1 MKEMSSDP
9 VPSTMDEEAAL
20 IMRID
25 TDAAVSTSM
34 KSSKEKETTP
44 PVMRIHK
51 DSANSGTIVSGTR
64 DRDPVPVYNKNYG
77 ETSYRSRNPV
87 LGSDTRIYAMQ
98 AGARKKKGL
107 EHGR

>member
-20 IMRID
+20 IMRRD

-44 PVMRIHK
+44 PVMRIHT
-51 DSANSGTIVSGTR
+51 DSANSGTIVSGT
-64 DRDPVPVYNKNYG
+64 RDPVPVYNKNYG

>member
-1 MKEMSSDP
+1 MKEMSLDP
-9 VPSTMDEEAAL
+9 VPSTMDKEAAL
-20 IMRID
+20 KMRID

-44 PVMRIHK
+44 PVMKIQK
-51 DSANSGTIVSGTR
+51 DSANSGTIVSVTK
-64 DRDPVPVYNKNYG
+64 DPVPVYTKNYG

-87 LGSDTRIYAMQ
+87 LGSDTRIYSMQ
-98 AGARKKKGL
+98 AGARKKQGL

>member
-1 MKEMSSDP
+1 MKEMSLDP

-20 IMRID
+20 KMRID
-25 TDAAVSTSM
+25 TDAVVSTSM

-44 PVMRIHK
+44 PVMRIQK
-51 DSANSGTIVSGTR
+51 DSANSGTIVSGT
-64 DRDPVPVYNKNYG
+64 RDPVPVYNKNYG

-87 LGSDTRIYAMQ
+87 LGSDTRIYSMQ

>member
-1 MKEMSSDP
+1 MKEMSLDP

-20 IMRID
+20 KMRID

-34 KSSKEKETTP
+34 KSSKEKKTTP
-44 PVMRIHK
+44 PVRRIQK
-51 DSANSGTIVSGTR
+51 DSANSGTIVSVTK
-64 DRDPVPVYNKNYG
+64 DPVPVYTKNYG

-87 LGSDTRIYAMQ
+87 LGSDPRIYSMQ
-98 AGARKKKGL
+98 AGARKKQGL